1 MSGRPAGG
9 VGSLFLIDANNFLY
23 RAYHALPM
31 LTAPDGRQ
39 VNAVHGYV
47 RMVSALRKEFA
58 PQYLLAVFDAA
69 GSKAWRRK
77 LYPPYKA
84 TRPPAPEDLQP
95 QIPLVRH
102 ATAAL
107 SIPWVEDELY
117 EADDLIAAYAK
128 AGLSKG
134 LEVVIVS
141 SDKDLMQLV
150 RDDGGERGKTI
161 RLWDTMKN
169 RQLGP
174 DEVREKFGVGP
185 EQLGDLLALA
195 GDSSDNIP
203 GIKGIGAKTAQGLL
217 EQFGDLESLLA
228 RTSEIKQAKRREM
241 IETHAEDARISRK
254 LVALFTD
261 FELPRTIESLED
273 KGPERDK
280 LEAFF
285 EPLGFKSTLT
295 GAVAMRGGGGGT
307 RRVAPQTLSDA
318 MTKLAGIEVDK
329 ASTQII
335 EATHAEQLA
344 AFLATAKQTG
354 QLAFELHLSSEDP
367 LRADAIGLALAI
379 PDPSAPGKLVRAP
392 IYLPIAHR
400 SLSDMGTK
408 QWQLASLLE
417 LLGPALRAADLRKYT
432 HALKDQEVVL
442 LGQGLMPNGV
452 AVDTMIASYML
463 DPARADHELEGLAK
477 DLGDR
482 ELLGRESVVGKGAKR
497 VGFDQVDVSIAGPW
511 AGERAGLIANLAPH
525 LYRAVVAAGEQS
537 VKLYDEIELPLTNV
551 LAHIE
556 RRGILLDVAELGRQA
571 VGLGQQIE
579 ELRKQIESEAGYA
592 IDPNSPKQLGKLLF
606 EDRGLPAKKTTKT
619 GYSTDAQSLEELA
632 LLDPIVK
639 YILDYR
645 SLTKL
650 KGTYLDTLPTLINP
664 ATGRLHT
671 HFHQA
676 VAATGRLSSSE
687 PNLQNIPIRTE
698 QGRRIRKGFIAA
710 PGRLLVTLDYSQIE
724 LRVLAHLSKDPNLT
738 KAFQDGAD
746 VHRRT
751 ASEVFEVPEAEVT
764 DEQRRIAKAVN
775 FGVIYGQSAFGLARS
790 LNIPQGR
797 AGNYIKAYF
806 KKIPGVANYMNALIE
821 TAKDT
826 GFAETIFG
834 RRRRIPEL
842 RRRTA
847 PARAYGERIARN
859 TPIQGS
865 AADILKVAM
874 VEVERILADKPWAQ
888 MLLTVHDELIF
899 ECDADKV
906 EGLIGLVKPAM
917 EGAAALDVPLLVES
931 GSGKTWGDAKG

>member
-1 MSGRPAGG
+1 MSGRPVGG

-31 LTAPDGRQ
+31 LTAPDGRP

-47 RMVSALRKEFA
+47 RMIAALRREFA

-95 QIPLVRH
+95 QIPLVRL
-102 ATAAL
+102 ATAAM

-117 EADDLIAAYAK
+117 EADDLIAAYAE
-128 AGLSKG
+128 AGRAKG

-150 RDDGGERGKTI
+150 CDDGERGKPI

-174 DEVREKFGVGP
+174 AEVREKFGVGP

-203 GIKGIGAKTAQGLL
+203 GVPGIGAKTAQGLL
-217 EQFGDLESLLA
+217 EQFGSLENLLA
-228 RTSEIKQAKRREM
+228 RTAEIKQVKRRET
-241 IETHAEDARISRK
+241 IEKHAEDARISRK
-254 LVALFTD
+254 LVQLFTK
-261 FELPRTIESLED
+261 FELPRTVESLED

-285 EPLGFKSTLT
+285 DPLGFKSTLT
-295 GAVAMRGGGGGT
+295 GAVGMRGGGGGT
-307 RRVAPQTLSDA
+307 RRMAPQTLSDA
-318 MTKLAGIEVDK
+318 MPKLEGIEADK
-329 ASTQII
+329 GRTQII
-335 EATHAEQLA
+335 ESTHEKELA
-344 AFLATAKQTG
+344 AFLEAAKQTG
-354 QLAFELHLSSEDP
+354 QLAFELHLSGDDP

-379 PDPSAPGKLVRAP
+379 PDPSAPGKLSRAP

-400 SLSDMGTK
+400 SLSDMGTQ
-408 QWQLASLLE
+408 QWPLARLLE
-417 LLGPALRAADLRKYT
+417 QAGPVLRDQRLRKYT

-442 LGQGLMPNGV
+442 LGQGLALAGV
-452 AVDTMIASYML
+452 AVDTMIASYTL
-463 DPARADHELEGLAK
+463 DPARADHDLENLAK
-477 DLGDR
+477 DLGDC
-482 ELLGRESVVGKGAKR
+482 ELLARESVVGKGAKR
-497 VGFDQVDVSIAGPW
+497 VGFDQVDVSIAAPW
-511 AGERAGLIANLAPH
+511 AGERVSMIANLAPH
-525 LYRAVVAAGEQS
+525 LHRAVVAAGEQS
-537 VKLYDEIELPLTNV
+537 VKLYDEIELPLTEV

-571 VGLGQQIE
+571 VELGQQIE
-579 ELRKQIESEAGYA
+579 TLRKQIESEAGYA

-639 YILDYR
+639 FILDYR

-664 ATGRLHT
+664 TTGRLHT

-710 PGRLLVTLDYSQIE
+710 PNKLLVTLDYSQIE

-738 KAFQDGAD
+738 AAFKEGAD

-751 ASEVFEVPEAEVT
+751 ASEVFEVPEADVT

-806 KKIPGVANYMNALIE
+806 KKIPGVANYMTALIE

-874 VEVERILADKPWAQ
+874 VEVERLLSDKPWAQ

-899 ECDADKV
+899 ECDADQV
-906 EGLIGLVKPAM
+906 EQLVGLVKPAM
-917 EGAAALDVPLLVES
+917 EGAASLDVPLLVE
-931 GSGKTWGDAKG
+931 GGAGKTWGDAKG

>member
-31 LTAPDGRQ
+31 LTAPDGRP

-47 RMVSALRKEFA
+47 RMVAALRREFA
-58 PQYLLAVFDAA
+58 PQFLLAVFDAA

-95 QIPLVRH
+95 QIPLVRL
-102 ATAAL
+102 ATAAM

-128 AGLSKG
+128 AGLAKG

-195 GDSSDNIP
+195 GDASDNIP
-203 GIKGIGAKTAQGLL
+203 GVPGIGAKTAQGQL
-217 EQFGDLESLLA
+217 EQFGDLENLLT
-228 RTSEIKQAKRREM
+228 RTAEIKQVKRRET
-241 IETHAEDARISRK
+241 IEKHAQDARISRK

-261 FELPRTIESLED
+261 FELPRTVESLED

-285 EPLGFKSTLT
+285 DPLGFKSTLT
-295 GAVAMRGGGGGT
+295 GAVGMRGGGGGT

-318 MTKLAGIEVDK
+318 MPKLPGIEVDK
-329 ASTQII
+329 ATTQII
-335 EATHAEQLA
+335 QATHETELAE
-344 AFLATAKQTG
+344 FLQAAKQTG
-354 QLAFELHLSSEDP
+354 QLAFELHLSGDDP

-379 PDPSAPGKLVRAP
+379 PDPSAPGKLSRAP
-392 IYLPIAHR
+392 VYLPIAHR

-408 QWQLASLLE
+408 QWPLARLLE
-417 LLGPALRAADLRKYT
+417 QAGPVLRDQGLRKYT

-442 LGQGLMPNGV
+442 LGQGLALAGV
-452 AVDTMIASYML
+452 AVDTMIASYTL
-463 DPARADHELEGLAK
+463 DPARADHDLEGLAK
-477 DLGDR
+477 DLGER
-482 ELLGRESVVGKGAKR
+482 ELSARESVVGKGAKR

-511 AGERAGLIANLAPH
+511 AGERVGMIANLAPH
-525 LYRAVVAAGEQS
+525 LYGAVVAAGEQS
-537 VKLYDEIELPLTNV
+537 VKLYDEIELPLTIV
-551 LAHIE
+551 LAQIE
-556 RRGILLDVAELGRQA
+556 RRGIMLDVAELGRQA
-571 VGLGQQIE
+571 GELGLQIE

-639 YILDYR
+639 FILDCRAASPTCRTSR
-645 SLTKL
+645 SAPSKV
-650 KGTYLDTLPTLINP
+650 G
-664 ATGRLHT
+664 ASAR
-671 HFHQA
+671 A
-676 VAATGRLSSSE
+676 SSPHRASCSSRSTTRRSSCACS
-687 PNLQNIPIRTE
+687 RTS
-698 QGRRIRKGFIAA
+698 RRIQ
-710 PGRLLVTLDYSQIE
+710 T
-724 LRVLAHLSKDPNLT
+724 
-738 KAFQDGAD
+738 
-746 VHRRT
+746 
-751 ASEVFEVPEAEVT
+751 
-764 DEQRRIAKAVN
+764 
-775 FGVIYGQSAFGLARS
+775 
-790 LNIPQGR
+790 
-797 AGNYIKAYF
+797 
-806 KKIPGVANYMNALIE
+806 
-821 TAKDT
+821 
-826 GFAETIFG
+826 
-834 RRRRIPEL
+834 
-842 RRRTA
+842 
-847 PARAYGERIARN
+847 
-859 TPIQGS
+859 
-865 AADILKVAM
+865 
-874 VEVERILADKPWAQ
+874 
-888 MLLTVHDELIF
+888 
-899 ECDADKV
+899 
-906 EGLIGLVKPAM
+906 
-917 EGAAALDVPLLVES
+917 
-931 GSGKTWGDAKG
+931 